1 MNQVNQGLSHQQ
13 RIAHHVD
20 MAFRPPDAQPKRAAV
35 GLFAK
40 QRDDRVEQS
49 TDIHFGR
56 GREDIPGFYF
66 AEIEQRVE
74 H

>member
-1 MNQVNQGLSHQQ
+1 MTG
-13 RIAHHVD
+13 
-20 MAFRPPDAQPKRAAV
+20 
-35 GLFAK
+35 
-40 QRDDRVEQS
+40 VEQS

-66 AEIEQRVE
+66 AEIEQRIE